1 MDYSYKN
8 VKGIYEHVL
17 KLGMLSP
24 PEDVIAAWMVF
35 KNINRVSS
43 MLELGSYL
51 GGGLGMFNQ
60 LLTATGHANVKF
72 TGVDSLEF
80 IVAGAKGARQS
91 KGAWY
96 TDHFNQCLSD
106 SERTSLA
113 GLNTPQEATAWI
125 QERTLRLTDTA
136 IDLACV
142 LGEQELNDQQ
152 YDIIHHDYGDSVEE
166 NLATIRH
173 CVPRLK
179 DTGIY
184 IVDDW
189 CTGAPLRTIATV
201 VAQQQGLLFPV
212 LWGKN
217 KVFYAKNLERAQ
229 QVVSAMLLDPENN
242 RKLFKRMPGSDY
254 FGAGYK
260 SIRMH
265 WQTIQWS

>member
-35 KNINRVSS
+35 KNIEQVDH

-80 IVAGAKGARQS
+80 IGAKARQS
-91 KGAWY
+91 RGAWY
-96 TDHFNQCLSD
+96 TDHFNRCLSE
-106 SERTSLA
+106 SERTSLT

-125 QERTLRLTDTA
+125 QERTLRLTDTP
-136 IDLACV
+136 IDLVCV

-173 CVPRLK
+173 CVPKLK
-179 DTGIY
+179 DDGIY

-189 CTGAPLRTIATV
+189 CTGAPLRTVATV
-201 VAQQQGLLFPV
+201 IAVQEKLLYPV

-217 KVFYAKNLERAQ
+217 KVFYAKNLDRAQ
-229 QVVSAMLLDPENN
+229 EIVSAMFRDPDNN
-242 RKLFKRMPGSDY
+242 PRLFKGMPGSDY
-254 FGAGYK
+254 FGADYRT
-260 SIRMH
+260 IRMH
-265 WQTIQWS
+265 WQAIQWA